1 MCQYLDKIY
10 RKEEGKCNIQTSPFL
25 NHEKNYL
32 DMIVFFCP
40 PPMRHKRTVQK
51 MVAKYPFTG

>member
-1 MCQYLDKIY
+1 M
-10 RKEEGKCNIQTSPFL
+10 QTSPFL

>member
-40 PPMRHKRTVQK
+40 PPYE
-51 MVAKYPFTG
+51 A